1 MASPTS
7 TTLASY
13 QSCKSLDRVSFQYLP
28 QKDTFESLK
37 TSAHVAASL
46 VQVVAASKKNMESW
60 NDDLP
65 AVRSR
70 NARASIAEPWGNEFE
85 LAKWRNR
92 TYRGFWT
99 EQKGNTFKMEVA
111 LGVVS
116 LQCLLMG
123 ADLRNKTQKLRER
136 ERVGGVTVTEYFGK
150 STSKYSL
157 LSLKALQLQLF
168 LVSN

>member
-1 MASPTS
+1 
-7 TTLASY
+7 
-13 QSCKSLDRVSFQYLP
+13 
-28 QKDTFESLK
+28 
-37 TSAHVAASL
+37 
-46 VQVVAASKKNMESW
+46 
-60 NDDLP
+60 
-65 AVRSR
+65 
-70 NARASIAEPWGNEFE
+70 
-85 LAKWRNR
+85 
-92 TYRGFWT
+92 
-99 EQKGNTFKMEVA
+99 MEVA

-123 ADLRNKTQKLRER
+123 ADLRNKTQKLRERER